1 MYSTYSG
8 GMLVVSSCWGV
19 YKIFY
24 KNYNLLKKMTATGIK
39 SDLSYLNKSV
49 HEYNNSYDRTIG
61 KKYIHAECFALN

>member
-1 MYSTYSG
+1 
-8 GMLVVSSCWGV
+8 
-19 YKIFY
+19 
-24 KNYNLLKKMTATGIK
+24 MTATGIK